1 MNLHGYKG
9 SSIYDFNTDGGRGA
23 VTKKGLKMWTDVDVK
38 RGGAWWVKLNVWMS
52 ARKNI
57 IKKKDI

>member
-1 MNLHGYKG
+1 M
-9 SSIYDFNTDGGRGA
+9 R
-23 VTKKGLKMWTDVDVK
+23 MDVDVK

-57 IKKKDI
+57 TKKKDI